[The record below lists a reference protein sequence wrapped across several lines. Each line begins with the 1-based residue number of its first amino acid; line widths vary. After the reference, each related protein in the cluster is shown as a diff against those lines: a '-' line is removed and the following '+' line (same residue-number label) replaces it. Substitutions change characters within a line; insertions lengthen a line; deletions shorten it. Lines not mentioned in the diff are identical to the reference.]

1 MISDDWPFRVLVV
14 DDEERVR
21 SACRRVLEGM
31 GFVVREAANG
41 REGLEAI
48 SRFLPDLVLVDLMM
62 PVMDGMEMLKRAR
75 EQQPDLAVVV
85 ITGFATLDKAVEA
98 MKGGADDFLAKPFKP
113 RDLRLVVQR
122 VLKRVRTVQDMTI
135 EKSRMRALVDSMS
148 NGVLVVDAAAKLAL
162 VNPALRTI
170 LGWGRE
176 DHLGQPVF
184 RVLPCPEVLEAIEE
198 VLESEDSTPEPI
210 VCLVDLER
218 GGETIHLQVRCVPF
232 LDGRGHLV
240 GALAVFEDVTALRR
254 LDQMKDEFVSM
265 VAHEIASPL
274 GSVMA
279 QLQTLAKGIPGPLNQ
294 KQLHLVERALAR
306 VGGIVKLSK
315 DLLNIAKI
323 EAGTLGRVEEVELGP
338 ILEEAVDML
347 RPRAQEK
354 GQSLGLELEPG
365 LAPIRGVGRAILEVA
380 VNLVSN
386 AIKYT
391 PEGGRIRVRAWPR
404 EDGVAFAVSDTG
416 FGLAPEDQKRIFQ
429 RFYRVRDA
437 QTRDIVGTG
446 LGMSI
451 VKKVVEEHRGRI
463 EVESERGKGS
473 TFTVILP
480 RSGPEGD

>member
-1 MISDDWPFRVLVV
+1 MIPDDWPFRVLLV

-31 GFVVREAANG
+31 GLVVQEAVNG
-41 REGLEAI
+41 EEGLKAI
-48 SRFLPDLVLVDLMM
+48 AEFLPDLVLVDLMM
-62 PVMDGMEMLKRAR
+62 PVMDGMEMLAKAR
-75 EQQPDLAVVV
+75 EQQPDLAFVV

-98 MKGGADDFLAKPFKP
+98 MKRGADDFLAKPFKP

-122 VLKRVRTVQDMTI
+122 VLKRVRTVQDMAI

-162 VNPALRTI
+162 VNPALRSI
-170 LGWGRE
+170 LGWGDD

-198 VLESEDSTPEPI
+198 VLESEDSTPEPL
-210 VCLVDLER
+210 VCLVDLEQE
-218 GGETIHLQVRCVPF
+218 GETIHLQVRCVPF

-240 GALAVFEDVTALRR
+240 GAMAVFEDVTALRR
-254 LDQMKDEFVSM
+254 LDQVKDEFVSM

-279 QLQTLAKGIPGPLNQ
+279 QLQTLAKGIPGPLNE

-323 EAGTLGRVEEVELGP
+323 EAGTLGEVEEVDLGP

-347 RPRAQEK
+347 MPRAQEK
-354 GQSLGLELEPG
+354 GQELRLELEPG
-365 LAPIRGVGRAILEVA
+365 LEPIRGVPRALLEVA

-386 AIKYT
+386 AVKYT
-391 PEGGRIRVRAWPR
+391 PEGGSITVRAWPR
-404 EDGVAFAVSDTG
+404 EDGVAFSVSDTG
-416 FGLAPEDQKRIFQ
+416 FGLGPEDQERIFQ

-446 LGMSI
+446 LGMPI
-451 VKKVVEEHRGRI
+451 VKKVVEEHQGRI
-463 EVESERGKGS
+463 EVESEKGKGS